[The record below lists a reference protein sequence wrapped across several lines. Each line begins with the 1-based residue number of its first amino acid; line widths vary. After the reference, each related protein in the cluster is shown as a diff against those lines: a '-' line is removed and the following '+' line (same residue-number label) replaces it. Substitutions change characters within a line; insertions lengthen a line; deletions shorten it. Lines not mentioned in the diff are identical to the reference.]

1 MAHAIVRTLTIIPH
15 LVAMFVR
22 TKFEYPGA
30 LVLSWVSQA
39 VSYGSMYTA
48 IALIVARFG
57 TLGGWTWSEIALL
70 LSFHLLAYSTGA
82 SFSFTQFRVM
92 EDLVRQGT
100 MDAILVKPIS
110 TWTYLVFSGL
120 NIGYAGHVALAV
132 GLMGWALT
140 QVNVAWSLPLA
151 LYVLATL
158 VSGAMVVCALMTMIG
173 ATALVWVRSRHLYSI
188 FFGFWELARYPI
200 TIFPLPIQVLLLTAV
215 PLGFIS
221 TVPVSVILGKSV
233 PLLGDLA
240 GPACLLAGP
249 FMALLALVHWRWCL
263 RNYQGAGG

>member
-1 MAHAIVRTLTIIPH
+1 MAHSVARTLAVIPH
-15 LVAMFVR
+15 LVRMFVR

-30 LVLSWVSQA
+30 LVLSWISQA

-57 TLGGWTWSEIALL
+57 ALGGWSWSEIALL
-70 LSFHLLAYSTGA
+70 LSFHLLAYSSGA

-92 EDLVRQGT
+92 EDMVRQGT

-110 TWTYLVFSGL
+110 PWTYLVFSGF

-132 GLMGWALT
+132 GLMAWSIT
-140 QVNVAWSLPLA
+140 QVDVAWSMPTA
-151 LYVLATL
+151 LYFLATV

-173 ATALVWVRSRHLYSI
+173 ATAMVWVRSRHLYSI
-188 FFGFWELARYPI
+188 FFGFWELARYPLN
-200 TIFPLPIQVLLLTAV
+200 IFPLPLQVLMLTLA
-215 PLGFIS
+215 PLGFLAY
-221 TVPVSVILGKSV
+221 VPVAALLGKPV
-233 PLLGDLA
+233 PVLGDFA
-240 GPACLLAGP
+240 PIAALLAGP
-249 FMALLALVHWRWCL
+249 LCAVLAMLHWRWCL